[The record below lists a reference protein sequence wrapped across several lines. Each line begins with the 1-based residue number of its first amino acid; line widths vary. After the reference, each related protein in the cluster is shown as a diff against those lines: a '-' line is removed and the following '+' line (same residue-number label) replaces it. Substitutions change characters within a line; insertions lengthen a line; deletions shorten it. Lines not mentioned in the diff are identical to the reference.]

1 MGKTIDLTG
10 QRFGRLVVVGEAQ
23 RKPEHRHT
31 KKMWECRCD
40 CGGTRIAQGDNLRYG
55 VTKSC
60 GCMQREHLQKVL
72 QNNAAKMIGRVYG
85 DLTVIERAERPE
97 ETESKRQRKYNWY
110 RCRCSCGN
118 VVVKNSQYL
127 AEAKRPN
134 CGCRQ
139 REVKP
144 ASRKIGHDGQY
155 VKLVRKDGTLQA
167 QGSNGEMY
175 GVMRNDRKC
184 AQCKKTFD
192 MYAGPQ
198 WAWRKQCKGKV
209 LVFCSYGCI
218 RKHDAA
224 HPQRF
229 VGTDY

>member
-1 MGKTIDLTG
+1 MGKTIDLTASASG
-10 QRFGRLVVVGEAQ
+10 GWWWSGKLSASRSTGTQ
-23 RKPEHRHT
+23 K
-31 KKMWECRCD
+31 RC
-40 CGGTRIAQGDNLRYG
+40 GSAGATA
-55 VTKSC
+55 
-60 GCMQREHLQKVL
+60 
-72 QNNAAKMIGRVYG
+72 
-85 DLTVIERAERPE
+85 AERPE

-110 RCRCSCGN
+110 RCRCTCGRE
-118 VVVKNSQYL
+118 VVKNGQYL

-155 VKLVRKDGTLQA
+155 VKLVRPDGTLQA
-167 QGSNGEMY
+167 QSSNGEMY

-198 WAWRKQCKGKV
+198 WAWRKQYGGKI

-218 RKHDAA
+218 RKHDVA
-224 HPQRF
+224 HPQKF
-229 VGTDY
+229 TTVKY